1 MPSMPLGS
9 TVSVRDDDW
18 APTLEDPEVQQ
29 YIMEE
34 VGEEG
39 LGMATYLRDHPG
51 VSGVDIV
58 ETFKEQKP
66 SAVRKV
72 LYRLMEAH
80 AAEYAKD
87 TDAKG
92 WETFTWDLDLN
103 EIKYILRRR
112 WADELLHLR
121 QQLKFEVDHQF
132 YGCKEQHRRIL
143 FEDAM
148 DIQFQCPVC
157 HKPMEPVRTGEVRK
171 ALEKRIRELEPHFP
185 PA

>member
-1 MPSMPLGS
+1 M
-9 TVSVRDDDW
+9 SVRDDDW
-18 APTLEDPEVQQ
+18 QPKLDDPEVHD
-29 YIMEE
+29 YILDEA
-34 VGEEG
+34 GEEG
-39 LGMATYLRDHPG
+39 LAMAKYLQEHPG
-51 VSGVDIV
+51 VSGVDVV
-58 ETFKEQKP
+58 EAYKEQKP

-87 TDAKG
+87 TDSKG

-121 QQLKFEVDHQF
+121 QQLKFETDHQF
-132 YGCKEQHRRIL
+132 YGCKDQHRRIL

-157 HKPMEPVRTGEVRK
+157 HAAMQPVRTGDVRR
-171 ALEKRIRELEPHFP
+171 ALEARIRELEPHFP
-185 PA
+185 DV